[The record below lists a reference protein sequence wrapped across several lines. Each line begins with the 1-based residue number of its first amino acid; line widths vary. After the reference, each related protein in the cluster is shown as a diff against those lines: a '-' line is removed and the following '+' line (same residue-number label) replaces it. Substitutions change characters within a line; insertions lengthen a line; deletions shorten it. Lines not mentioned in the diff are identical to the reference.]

1 MMVWISEGEF
11 VPVNLA
17 VLPLRLEQ
25 YSKVKQILLHNDA
38 EVK

>member
-1 MMVWISEGEF
+1 MMVWISKGEF

-17 VLPLRLEQ
+17 VLALRLDQ
-25 YSKVKQILLHNDA
+25 YSKLKKFLLHNDA